1 MGLGD
6 PAVSGAHARVQV
18 DGEGRLLAT
27 DLGSRNGTAV
37 RRQGP
42 FSSPQRLSPGVPCA
56 LEPGDELV
64 LAGRVFLTAV
74 APAAPGSPE
83 EGEPESSGAGAA
95 PAARALALLQQVRA
109 PKKTSAGEASGGEFL
124 SGDAKEALEQAGRVL
139 GTVGGAL
146 NTVVEGGR
154 AARASVDRMQA
165 TVQEGLDV
173 VSGAADNAAAS
184 WGNLR
189 SAEQEVEE
197 GALQEQRQH
206 WTSGLLGGA
215 QAEPGTEP
223 EAEPGTGS
231 VPSPAPESQPD
242 APPPPSPV
250 IPVAVVP
257 EEAEDLAE
265 GPAPPEETQ
274 LIVPQMVSAE
284 SSLVVD
290 EPSDLVEAASGL
302 AERGDDGTFASTVQ
316 QALTGG
322 MGGITNSQVQLN
334 YKPTFVQ
341 GAGADETKDAKSALL
356 TAILGLERGLAAS
369 DEGRKRVQKLA
380 CALEAIN
387 PTRNPLRSPLINGEW
402 ELQYTT
408 CRAAVE
414 GGVPGVKLRP
424 VAGGIR
430 QRVDMYSMKVVNE
443 STYKLAFSEFTN
455 VAVADLAALSDS
467 RVQLKF
473 TSFKIGPLQM
483 SAPPRTPARLAIEW
497 ELSATGRG
505 GSGAW
510 LDTTYVDY
518 DLRLGRNDMGDLF
531 ILSRIE

>member
-1 MGLGD
+1 
-6 PAVSGAHARVQV
+6 V
-18 DGEGRLLAT
+18 
-27 DLGSRNGTAV
+27 
-37 RRQGP
+37 
-42 FSSPQRLSPGVPCA
+42 VP
-56 LEPGDELV
+56 DEADDD
-64 LAGRVFLTAV
+64 LAG
-74 APAAPGSPE
+74 
-83 EGEPESSGAGAA
+83 
-95 PAARALALLQQVRA
+95 
-109 PKKTSAGEASGGEFL
+109 
-124 SGDAKEALEQAGRVL
+124 
-139 GTVGGAL
+139 
-146 NTVVEGGR
+146 
-154 AARASVDRMQA
+154 
-165 TVQEGLDV
+165 
-173 VSGAADNAAAS
+173 
-184 WGNLR
+184 
-189 SAEQEVEE
+189 
-197 GALQEQRQH
+197 
-206 WTSGLLGGA
+206 
-215 QAEPGTEP
+215 
-223 EAEPGTGS
+223 
-231 VPSPAPESQPD
+231 
-242 APPPPSPV
+242 
-250 IPVAVVP
+250 
-257 EEAEDLAE
+257 

-274 LIVPQMVSAE
+274 LVVPQMVSAE

-290 EPSDLVEAASGL
+290 EPTDLVEAASGL
-302 AERGDDGTFASTVQ
+302 AERGDGGDFASSVQ

-356 TAILGLERGLAAS
+356 TAILGLDRGLAAS
-369 DEGRKRVQKLA
+369 DEARKRVQKLA
-380 CALEAIN
+380 CALEASN

-473 TSFKIGPLQM
+473 SSFKIGPLQM

-531 ILSRIE
+531 ILSRID

>member
-1 MGLGD
+1 VLGREGERNDVGVGD

-64 LAGRVFLTAV
+64 LAGRVVLTTV
-74 APAAPGSPE
+74 APAAPGSPGGRE
-83 EGEPESSGAGAA
+83 EPEPEAA
-95 PAARALALLQQVRA
+95 EGGLL
-109 PKKTSAGEASGGEFL
+109 SE
-124 SGDAKEALEQAGRVL
+124 DAKEALEQAGRVL

-154 AARASVDRMQA
+154 AVRARVDRVQA

-173 VSGAADNAAAS
+173 LNGAADDAVSS
-184 WGNLR
+184 WDNLR
-189 SAEQEVEE
+189 GAEQEVEE
-197 GALQEQRQH
+197 GALQEQRRH
-206 WTSGLLGGA
+206 WTAGLLGGGA
-215 QAEPGTEP
+215 AEPGPPP
-223 EAEPGTGS
+223 EAELGPPPEAELGAPPA
-231 VPSPAPESQPD
+231 PSPAPAPPQPD
-242 APPPPSPV
+242 AAPPPPPV
-250 IPVAVVP
+250 VPVAVVP
-257 EEAEDLAE
+257 DEADDDLAG

-274 LIVPQMVSAE
+274 LVVPQMVSAE

-290 EPSDLVEAASGL
+290 EPTDLVEAASGL
-302 AERGDDGTFASTVQ
+302 AERGDGGDFASSVQ

-356 TAILGLERGLAAS
+356 TAILGLDRGLAAS
-369 DEGRKRVQKLA
+369 DEARKRVQKLA
-380 CALEAIN
+380 CALEASN

-473 TSFKIGPLQM
+473 SSFKIGPLQM

-531 ILSRIE
+531 ILSRID